1 MYVGC
6 NCLNDRAH
14 KSQSVIPNHS
24 VYKKM
29 DISALV
35 CETPPL
41 SLVAEHLGVLK
52 QGGMRV
58 YLLIKQRDTH
68 RMIAMLKITD

>member
-1 MYVGC
+1 
-6 NCLNDRAH
+6 
-14 KSQSVIPNHS
+14 
-24 VYKKM
+24 M

-58 YLLIKQRDTH
+58 YLLIKPRDTH